1 MHSKKITQTEDY
13 VDDNLANG
21 RRQSMRGT
29 DADAHDMRAM
39 GKVQQLNRNFRF
51 ISILGF
57 SCTAMS
63 TWEITLASSTFGL
76 INGGLPGLVWAYF
89 FVWIGYCTVFAS
101 IAELA
106 SMMPTAGGQY
116 HWVSELSPKSTQKFL
131 SYIVGWLSAIGWQ
144 AGYASITFIAG
155 TLIQGLIVLNDES
168 YVFKRWHGTL
178 LVIAITALSIVF
190 NSFLAKHLPLVETLV
205 LVLHILGFVGVL
217 ITLWVMAPRNS
228 TDAVFTDFVN
238 SGGWVSTGLSVMVGM
253 LTAVYGMLGADSA
266 VHMSEEIRDASLVLP
281 RTTMW
286 ALVINGGCGATKSH
300 VETSIMI
307 AVLIINTTSSCISTV
322 ATVSRQLVSS
332 EFPSS
337 KNLIRSLK
345 CRMRQRLLLVFFK
358 WSFARDGGLPYSK
371 FIAVVRPRWG
381 WNIPLNAVCLTF
393 LFTTL
398 LSLMNIGSTVAFNA
412 ICSMATNAMISTYII
427 AILCLV
433 LRRLRNPAAIPPRR
447 WSLGKFGLPI
457 NMAALLCLTWIW
469 VFCFFPQT
477 MLVTAKTMNWNI
489 VIIAGIM
496 VLAVGYYF
504 VGGGREKY
512 VAPVVL
518 VKRNV

>member
-1 MHSKKITQTEDY
+1 MNSKEITQTEDY
-13 VDDNLANG
+13 VDDNLAIG
-21 RRQSMRGT
+21 QRMRGT

-39 GKVQQLNRNFRF
+39 DKVQQLNRNFRF

-144 AGYASITFIAG
+144 AGYASIAFIAG

-168 YVFKRWHGTL
+168 YIFKRWHGIL
-178 LVIAITALSIVF
+178 LVIAITPFSIVF
-190 NSFLAKHLPLVETLV
+190 NTFLAKHLPLVETFV
-205 LVLHILGFVGVL
+205 LVLHILGFAGVL
-217 ITLWVMAPRNS
+217 ITLWVLAPRNS
-228 TDAVFTDFVN
+228 TDAVFTEFVN
-238 SGGWVSTGLSVMVGM
+238 SGGWSSTGLSAMVGM

-266 VHMSEEIRDASLVLP
+266 VHMSEEIRDASIVLP
-281 RTTMW
+281 RATMW
-286 ALVINGGCGATKSH
+286 ALVINGGCGFVMMITYCFTMGNPFDALSSPTGFPMIAGFFYATKSH
-300 VETSIMI
+300 VGTSIMI
-307 AVLIINTTSSCISTV
+307 AVVIINTTSSCISTV
-322 ATVSRQLVSS
+322 ATVSRQL
-332 EFPSS
+332 
-337 KNLIRSLK
+337 
-345 CRMRQRLLLVFFK
+345 
-358 WSFARDGGLPYSK
+358 WSFARDGGLPYSE
-371 FIAVVRPRWG
+371 FTAVVRPG

-393 LFTTL
+393 LFTAL
-398 LSLMNIGSTVAFNA
+398 LWLINIGSTVAFNA

-427 AILCLV
+427 AISCLV
-433 LRRLRNPAAIPPRR
+433 LRRVRGPAALPPRR

-457 NMAALLCLTWIW
+457 NVAALLFLTWIW

-477 MLVTAKTMNWNI
+477 TPATAKTMNWNI

-496 VLAVGYYF
+496 ILGVVCYL
-504 VGGGREKY
+504 VGGGKEKY
-512 VAPVVL
+512 MALVVL
-518 VKRNV
+518 VKRDA